1 MADKTFLD
9 WPFFDDSHR
18 ALARDLG
25 VWVEREVA
33 KLAEHGHGVE
43 EVDEACRRLVAA
55 LGADG
60 WLGYAVPE
68 SHGGRFETL
77 DVRSLCI
84 IRETLARES
93 GLADFGFAMQGLGSA
108 PISLFGGE
116 ELKQAYLP
124 KVAAGS
130 HLAAFALTEP
140 ESGSDVAAMTTT
152 ARRDGNHFVIDGAK
166 TFISNG
172 GIAGHYVVF
181 ARTGEAE
188 GARGIS
194 AFVVEPDM
202 PGFSV
207 AERIEVIAPHPL
219 ATIEFKDC
227 RVPASQMLGQGGDGF
242 KIAMA
247 TLDIFRS
254 TVAAA
259 ALGFAR
265 RALDEAIARAQSRQA
280 FGQKIAEFQLIQAKI
295 ADMAVKIDAAALL
308 VYRSAW
314 TKDVLG
320 TRVTRESAI
329 AKLYATE
336 AAQEV
341 IDQAVQIFGGAG
353 VVSGVMVEQ
362 LYRDI
367 RALRIYEGTSEIQK
381 LVIARQTFDAASRD
395 GG

>member
-1 MADKTFLD
+1 MADKTYLD
-9 WPFFDDSHR
+9 WPFFEDSHR
-18 ALARDLG
+18 TLARDLG
-25 VWVEREVA
+25 VWVGREVA

-60 WLGYAVPE
+60 WLGYAVPA
-68 SHGGRFETL
+68 SHGGHLETL

-181 ARTGEAE
+181 ARTGEAD

-227 RVPASQMLGQGGDGF
+227 RVPAGQMLGQGGDGF

-320 TRVTRESAI
+320 VRVTRESAI

-341 IDQAVQIFGGAG
+341 IDQAVLIFGGAG

-381 LVIARQTFDAASRD
+381 LVIARQTFDAAARD